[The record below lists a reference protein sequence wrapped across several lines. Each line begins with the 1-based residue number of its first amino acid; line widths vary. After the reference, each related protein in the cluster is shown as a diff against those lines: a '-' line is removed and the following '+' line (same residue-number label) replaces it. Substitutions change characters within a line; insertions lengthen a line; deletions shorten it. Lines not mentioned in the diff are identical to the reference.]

1 MPRSKITSRSKDI
14 ISDDGSVLVSLIK
27 GEQTRLEVTL
37 NWLTNL
43 AGYTILAKI
52 VEGDN
57 VQGSGTLPTTAAS
70 SPTVTTLTILDSTP
84 TDNVFEIVLP
94 QSLID
99 NWDTYPVP
107 DKPVYGFID
116 VEVADT
122 ASGNNQQIWKPL
134 RGVVE
139 VRYSPTEVS

>member
-94 QSLID
+94 QTLID